1 MALFLHMALFC
12 EVRAVTPTFLAQWRD
27 FIVGVPRIIFNLPKD
42 MPSSQVLNFA
52 NWITIRLNYQVE
64 IFNLNYFI
72 TQIMLSSQ
80 IAFVGVSLEIKK
92 VLTHY
97 VVSM

>member
-1 MALFLHMALFC
+1 
-12 EVRAVTPTFLAQWRD
+12 
-27 FIVGVPRIIFNLPKD
+27 

-64 IFNLNYFI
+64 IFNWNYFI

-92 VLTHY
+92 FLLITWFECSFDRDTKAY
-97 VVSM
+97 